1 MRLRSGPL
9 RVRLE
14 ASEEIQAQAEAAGL
28 VLVAPGEE
36 ADLVARPDAEA
47 SAIPLSLS
55 TGLDRRPGLS
65 PREIEVL
72 ECLVDGWSNAEIAS
86 LLGIGVRTVRFHLG
100 NIYATLGVSR
110 RGEAAREA
118 LRLGVVRLEA

>member
-1 MRLRSGPL
+1 MGPDDGGRMRLRSGPL

-14 ASEEIQAQAEAAGL
+14 ASEELQAQAEAEGL
-28 VLVAPGEE
+28 TLAAPGEE
-36 ADLVARPDAEA
+36 ADLLARPAAGA
-47 SAIPLSLS
+47 SAIPL
-55 TGLDRRPGLS
+55 GLS

-118 LRLGVVRLEA
+118 LRLGLVQLEA